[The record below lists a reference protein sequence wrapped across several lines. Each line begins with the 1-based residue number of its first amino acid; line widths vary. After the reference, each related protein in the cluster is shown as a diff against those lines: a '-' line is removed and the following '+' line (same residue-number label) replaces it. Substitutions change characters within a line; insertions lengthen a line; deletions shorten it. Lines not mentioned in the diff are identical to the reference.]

1 MKSWHSSLPSFK
13 PFVIVFH
20 FLLRRL
26 AKRDA
31 AAYAQTNDY
40 YDHPDPDDYDYYDYE
55 YRRLAK
61 RAAPVAKKNLTKNYD
76 VYGGVDPKPAKAY
89 ADPSYEQPAKYV
101 QLFSCFSSLN
111 FELLLQNFCKKACF
125 YRICVK
131 KRNRKDPSMWKIMH
145 QNCEKK
151 FTNILLCPVSS

>member
-61 RAAPVAKKNLTKNYD
+61 RAAPVAKTNDYYYD
-76 VYGGVDPKPAKAY
+76 VKDELRRAYIEPAKAY
-89 ADPSYEQPAKYV
+89 ADPGYEQPAK
-101 QLFSCFSSLN
+101 
-111 FELLLQNFCKKACF
+111 
-125 YRICVK
+125 
-131 KRNRKDPSMWKIMH
+131 
-145 QNCEKK
+145 
-151 FTNILLCPVSS
+151 

>member
-1 MKSWHSSLPSFK
+1 MKNWHSSLPSFK
-13 PFVIVFH
+13 PFVIVFY

-31 AAYAQTNDY
+31 AAHAQTNDY
-40 YDHPDPDDYDYYDYE
+40 YDHPDPNDYDYYDYE

-89 ADPSYEQPAKYV
+89 ADPGYEQPAKYV
-101 QLFSCFSSLN
+101 QLFSWSLASSILN
-111 FELLLQNFCKKACF
+111 CF
-125 YRICVK
+125 YRIFVK
-131 KRNRKDPSMWKIMH
+131 KRKRNRKDPSKWKIKH
-145 QNCEKK
+145 QNCKKK
-151 FTNILLCPVSS
+151 FTKILFGAI